1 MRASCPARGREVRS
15 VRGRR
20 LVGRPF
26 QGALRSRSLVLGR
39 KFACSARNMALVA
52 DSGLC
57 EPSESRSS
65 SFSSHVPRHLSR
77 FLAAGRLAGCATGV
91 ETPKERDYG
100 RGTHVESS
108 QNRFEDTGMTLKPQE
123 APRATRNKR
132 GKRPVPGRWRLER
145 RRAGARNSPRRRFF
159 LPGRR
164 APGVERCR
172 SS

>member
-1 MRASCPARGREVRS
+1 MPLAPPEVEKCARCAAGVS
-15 VRGRR
+15 
-20 LVGRPF
+20 LVGHFKALCAPEVSSWVGSSPVLRATWRLLPI
-26 QGALRSRSLVLGR
+26 QGSVSRQSR
-39 KFACSARNMALVA
+39 ARRRFPRM
-52 DSGLC
+52 
-57 EPSESRSS
+57 SR
-65 SFSSHVPRHLSR
+65 VICRD

-108 QNRFEDTGMTLKPQE
+108 QNRFEDTRVTLKPQE

-132 GKRPVPGRWRLER
+132 GKRPLPGRWRLER
-145 RRAGARNSPRRRFF
+145 RRSGAKNSPRRRSF

-164 APGVERCR
+164 APGMERCR